1 MTVKNIGTSTV
12 TIWKVSVTPGSGAD
26 SDDYTPISFCPSS
39 LAAGKSCKIFAVFYA
54 DNLGTLSTTLD
65 VTDSA
70 AGSPQTVALTGNV
83 IKGH

>member
-1 MTVKNIGTSTV
+1 MKNIGTSKV
-12 TIWKVSVTPGSGAD
+12 TISKVSVVDGAGAD
-26 SDDYTPISFCPSS
+26 SDDFTPISFCPSS
-39 LAAGKSCKIFAVFYA
+39 LAAGKSCEIFVVFYA
-54 DNLGTLSTTLD
+54 DNLGTPSATLD